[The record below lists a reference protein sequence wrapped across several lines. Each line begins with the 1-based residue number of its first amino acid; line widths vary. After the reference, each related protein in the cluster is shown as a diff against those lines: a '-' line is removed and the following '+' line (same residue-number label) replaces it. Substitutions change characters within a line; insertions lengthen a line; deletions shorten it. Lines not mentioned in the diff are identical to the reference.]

1 MARPK
6 RDGLLYFSLDT
17 DFFYAD
23 RRIKALRSRYGSD
36 GLIFYIYLLTEIYRN
51 GYYIRWDEDGMDNA
65 IVDLGLT
72 EGLIEQVMT
81 FLVNRS
87 LLTRILVGSDTII
100 TSPGIQR
107 RYQEA
112 VKGLKR
118 DISVDRDV
126 WLLNQGE
133 TAAYIKVTENSGFSG
148 KNDNKS
154 GINESKSK
162 VNQVNEMKQNEMKSN
177 EREGAAAEPS
187 EFVRFE
193 EFWKAYPSKQ
203 ARALAEREYIRLVM
217 SGTSEEEL
225 VQAAKNYTGAC
236 RIRRTA
242 VQFVKHAH
250 NFLRDGTWADYAPG
264 KYKPQEPQQGKAAAA
279 KGNNRFNNFSQRS
292 YDYES
297 LERQLLGGGANGQGR

>member
-87 LLTRILVGSDTII
+87 LLTRILVDSDTIV

-118 DISVDRDV
+118 EIPVDGMI
-126 WLLNQGE
+126 WLLQEDE
-133 TAAYIKVTENSGFSG
+133 TAAYIKITKNPSFSG

-162 VNQVNEMKQNEMKSN
+162 ENPINEMKQNEMKSK
-177 EREGAAAEPS
+177 EIEGAGGKTGGIEC
-187 EFVRFE
+187 FE
-193 EFWKAYPSKQ
+193 QFWAAYPTKQ
-203 ARALAEREYIRLVM
+203 ARALAEREYIQLVI
-217 SGTSEEEL
+217 SGTPEGEL
-225 VQAAKNYTGAC
+225 VQVAKNYAEAC
-236 RIRRTA
+236 RIKRTA
-242 VQFVKHAH
+242 EQFVKHAN

-264 KYKPQEPQQGKAAAA
+264 KYKPPEPQTKAAAA

-297 LERQLLGGGANGQGR
+297 LERQLLGGGDHG